1 MDYTVSEEAQLM
13 RAELERFLRAQAD
26 VEAMDDSIGR
36 DCVGATVH
44 QHLAASGWIDLVAS
58 PAGTLVDAIYVAEA
72 FGTVLVPASASTT
85 IGFLLPLMTSLGGEV
100 ADEVIASVRRGELV
114 AVPLPKLQRGPAG
127 SWRWGWSSGPR
138 GESGD
143 GKVTGPVFD
152 RLPEAPG
159 AGLLL
164 LPLHADGPLR
174 LVLVTTDSPAVT
186 IDPQPSL
193 DMRWSVGRVQLT
205 ADAVDPDVAAGSG
218 PVAGAIVDT
227 ADRRLSAAVQHAAV
241 RLSLLLDAEAVG
253 GAQELLRRTVAYV
266 SHRQQF
272 GRPVGS
278 FQALR
283 HRVADMAILT
293 ENARSLL
300 YHAAWQVQT
309 TGPQEALT
317 DVAASRL
324 YAAEAYRQ
332 VCESAIQ
339 CHGGIGFTWEQGIH
353 LFYRA
358 ALTARALL
366 TDVDGCTALLAEH
379 VKPAPHKSPVTI

>member
-1 MDYTVSEEAQLM
+1 MGEEAQLM
-13 RAELERFLRAQAD
+13 RTELERFLRAQAD
-26 VEAMDDSIGR
+26 VEARNDGSGR
-36 DCVGATVH
+36 TRRGDTTH
-44 QHLAASGWIDLVAS
+44 QQLAAAGWIDLVAS
-58 PAGTLVDAIYVAEA
+58 PAGTLLDSVYVAEA
-72 FGTVLVPASASTT
+72 FGTVLVPAGTATT

-100 ADEVIASVRRGELV
+100 ADEVIASVRRGDSV
-114 AVPLPKLQRGPAG
+114 AVPPPTLHREPAG
-127 SWRWGWSSGPR
+127 SWRWGWSSGTRRTPGY
-138 GESGD
+138 GE
-143 GKVTGPVFD
+143 VTGVFD
-152 RLPEAPG
+152 HLPEAPE
-159 AGLLL
+159 ADALL
-164 LPLHADGPLR
+164 LPLHTDGQLR
-174 LVLVTTDSPAVT
+174 LVLTTTDSPAVT

-193 DMRWSVGRVQLT
+193 DVRWSVGRVQLA

-218 PVAGAIVDT
+218 PVAGTIMET
-227 ADRRLSAAVQHAAV
+227 AERRLSAAVQHAAV

-253 GAQELLRRTVAYV
+253 GAEEVLRRTVAYV
-266 SHRQQF
+266 SQRQQF

-339 CHGGIGFTWEQGIH
+339 CHGGMGFTWEQGIH

-379 VKPAPHKSPVTI
+379 VKRPPHRSSAAI